1 MEKNMMYFIKVV
13 ILSLLICPSVFAQ
26 SSSEVDIEKLMNSL
40 SQAIISADQKA
51 LDNLTT
57 NDLIYGHSDDRL
69 QNKTEFIDSLVNK
82 KSVMTKIDLSNQKIT
97 IVGDLA
103 FVSNHM
109 SADVAPG
116 GKPGHVELNIFY
128 VWKKSG
134 DSWKLIARKAFK
146 G

>member
-1 MEKNMMYFIKVV
+1 MMYFIKVA

>member
-1 MEKNMMYFIKVV
+1 MKQV
-13 ILSLLICPSVFAQ
+13 IQVIIFGILGAFLSINTFAQ
-26 SSSEVDIEKLMNSL
+26 GTAEVEVEKSMNAL
-40 SQAIISADQKA
+40 SAAIIAADQKM
-51 LDNLTT
+51 LDSLTLS
-57 NDLIYGHSDDRL
+57 DVVYGHSDDRI
-69 QNKTEFIDSLVNK
+69 QNKAEFIDSLVTK

-128 VWKKSG
+128 VWKKTG
-134 DSWKLIARKAFK
+134 DSWKLLARKAFK

>member
-1 MEKNMMYFIKVV
+1 MEKNMMYFIKVA

>member
-1 MEKNMMYFIKVV
+1 MMYFIKVV

>member
-1 MEKNMMYFIKVV
+1 MMHFIKVV
-13 ILSLLICPSVFAQ
+13 ILSLLICPSVFDQ
-26 SSSEVDIEKLMNSL
+26 STSEADIERSMNSISL
-40 SQAIISADQKA
+40 ANISADQKA

-57 NDLIYGHSDDRL
+57 NDLVYGHSDDRI
-69 QNKTEFIDSLVNK
+69 QNKAEFIDSLVTK
-82 KSVMTKIDLSNQKIT
+82 KSVITKIDLSNQKIT
-97 IVGDLA
+97 VVGDLA
-103 FVSNHM
+103 FASNHM

>member
-1 MEKNMMYFIKVV
+1 MYFIKVV

>member
-1 MEKNMMYFIKVV
+1 
-13 ILSLLICPSVFAQ
+13 
-26 SSSEVDIEKLMNSL
+26 MNSL

>member
-1 MEKNMMYFIKVV
+1 MMKFIKTV
-13 ILSLLICPSVFAQ
+13 IFSLLISPSVFAQ
-26 SSSEVDIEKLMNSL
+26 SSSEANLEKQMNLL
-40 SQAIISADQKA
+40 SMAIISADQNA

-57 NDLIYGHSDDRL
+57 NDLIYGHSDDRI
-69 QNKTEFIDSLVNK
+69 QNKSEFIESLVNK
-82 KSVMTKIDLSNQKIT
+82 KSVMTKIDLSNQKIS

-116 GKPGHVELNIFY
+116 GKPGHVDLNIFY
-128 VWKKSG
+128 VWKKNG
-134 DSWKLIARKAFK
+134 DSWKLLARKAFK

>member
-1 MEKNMMYFIKVV
+1 MKLFIQAV
-13 ILSLLICPSVFAQ
+13 ILSLFISVSAFAQ
-26 SSSEVDIEKLMNSL
+26 SSSESELEKSMSSL
-40 SQAIISADQKA
+40 SAAIIAADQKA
-51 LDNLTT
+51 LEGLTM
-57 NDLIYGHSDDRL
+57 NEVIYGHSDGRIEDRA
-69 QNKTEFIDSLVNK
+69 TFIGALVNK
-82 KSVMTKIDLSNQKIT
+82 KSVFTKIDLTDQKIS

-128 VWKKSG
+128 VWKKNG
-134 DSWKLIARKAFK
+134 DSWKLLARKAFK

>member
-1 MEKNMMYFIKVV
+1 MMHFIKVV

>member
-1 MEKNMMYFIKVV
+1 MKLFIQTV
-13 ILSLLICPSVFAQ
+13 ILSLFISISALAQ
-26 SSSEVDIEKLMNSL
+26 ASSESEVEKSMSSL
-40 SQAIISADQKA
+40 STAIIAADQNM
-51 LDNLTT
+51 LDSLTLSE
-57 NDLIYGHSDDRL
+57 LIYGHSDDRI

-97 IVGDLA
+97 IIGDLA

-128 VWKKSG
+128 VWKKNG
-134 DSWKLIARKAFK
+134 DAWKLLARKAFK

>member
-1 MEKNMMYFIKVV
+1 MMYFIKVV

-82 KSVMTKIDLSNQKIT
+82 KSVMTKIDLSNQQIT

>member
-1 MEKNMMYFIKVV
+1 MKK
-13 ILSLLICPSVFAQ
+13 ILIAGLVYVFFSINVFAQ
-26 SSSEVDIEKLMNSL
+26 NTSEAEVEKSMNALSL
-40 SQAIISADQKA
+40 AIIAADQKMLDA
-51 LDNLTT
+51 LTMSEVV
-57 NDLIYGHSDDRL
+57 YGHSDDRI
-69 QNKTEFIDSLVNK
+69 QNKAEFIESLVTK
-82 KSVMTKIDLSNQKIT
+82 KSVMTKIDLSNQKIS

-128 VWKKSG
+128 VWKKTG
-134 DSWKLIARKAFK
+134 DSWKLLARKAFK

>member
-1 MEKNMMYFIKVV
+1 MMYFIRVV

-26 SSSEVDIEKLMNSL
+26 SSSAVDIEKLMNSL

-82 KSVMTKIDLSNQKIT
+82 KSVMTKIDLSNQQIT

>member
-1 MEKNMMYFIKVV
+1 MKQVMIAGFLGIFFSFN
-13 ILSLLICPSVFAQ
+13 LFAQ
-26 SSSEVDIEKLMNSL
+26 GVPEAEVAKSMNAL
-40 SQAIISADQKA
+40 SAAIIAADQKM
-51 LDNLTT
+51 LDSLT
-57 NDLIYGHSDDRL
+57 LSEVIYGHSDDRI
-69 QNKTEFIDSLVNK
+69 QNKTEFIDSLVTK
-82 KSVMTKIDLSNQKIT
+82 KSVMTKIDLSNQQIT

-116 GKPGHVELNIFY
+116 GKPGHVELNIYY

-134 DSWKLIARKAFK
+134 DSWKLLARKAFK

>member
-1 MEKNMMYFIKVV
+1 MKQVMIAGFFGLF
-13 ILSLLICPSVFAQ
+13 LSFNLFAQ
-26 SSSEVDIEKLMNSL
+26 GAPEADVAKSMNAL
-40 SQAIISADQKA
+40 SAAIIAADQKM
-51 LDNLTT
+51 LDSLT
-57 NDLIYGHSDDRL
+57 LSEVIYGHSDDRI
-69 QNKTEFIDSLVNK
+69 QNKTEFIDSLVTK
-82 KSVMTKIDLSNQKIT
+82 KSVMTKIDLSNQQIS

-116 GKPGHVELNIFY
+116 GKPGHVELNIYY

-134 DSWKLIARKAFK
+134 DSWKLLARKAFK

>member
-1 MEKNMMYFIKVV
+1 MMYFIKVV

-57 NDLIYGHSDDRL
+57 TDLIYGHSDDRL

>member
-1 MEKNMMYFIKVV
+1 MKRFIQAV
-13 ILSLLICPSVFAQ
+13 ILSFFISTTVFAQ
-26 SSSEVDIEKLMNSL
+26 SSSDSEIEKSMNSL
-40 SQAIISADQKA
+40 SAAIIAADQKA
-51 LDNLTT
+51 LEGLTMT
-57 NDLIYGHSDDRL
+57 EVIYGHSDGRIEDRA
-69 QNKTEFIDSLVNK
+69 TFIGALVNK
-82 KSVMTKIDLSNQKIT
+82 KSVFTKIELTDQKIS

-128 VWKKSG
+128 VWKKNG
-134 DSWKLIARKAFK
+134 DTWKLLARKAFK

>member
-1 MEKNMMYFIKVV
+1 MKLFIQTV
-13 ILSLLICPSVFAQ
+13 ILSLFISLSAFAQ
-26 SSSEVDIEKLMNSL
+26 SSSESEVEKSINSL
-40 SQAIISADQKA
+40 SAAIIAADQKA
-51 LDNLTT
+51 LEGLTMT
-57 NDLIYGHSDDRL
+57 EVIYGHSDGRIEDRA
-69 QNKTEFIDSLVNK
+69 TFIGALVNK
-82 KSVMTKIDLSNQKIT
+82 KSVFTKIDLTDQKVS

-134 DSWKLIARKAFK
+134 DTWKLLARKAFK

>member
-1 MEKNMMYFIKVV
+1 MKQFIIAGLLGVF
-13 ILSLLICPSVFAQ
+13 LSFNLFAQ
-26 SSSEVDIEKLMNSL
+26 GTPEAEVEKSMNAL
-40 SQAIISADQKA
+40 SIAIVAADQKM
-51 LDNLTT
+51 LDSLTLT
-57 NDLIYGHSDDRL
+57 EVVYGHSDDRI
-69 QNKTEFIDSLVNK
+69 QNKAEFIDSLVTK
-82 KSVMTKIDLSNQKIT
+82 KSVMTKIDLSNQKIS

-128 VWKKSG
+128 VWKKTG
-134 DSWKLIARKAFK
+134 DSWKLLARKAFK